1 MPAERPSQ
9 PDPDLQLIADA
20 PAPQALQQEEVVAEA
35 IRRERERLELEQ
47 LRELV
52 RELRQNTEQRR
63 QYATRL
69 FAVMVGWLAVVAYVV
84 LAQGFGVGFY
94 RGGPFHLSDSVVIAL
109 ITTTTATV
117 IGAFLTVANY
127 LFPKRDLP
135 R

>member
-1 MPAERPSQ
+1 MPVEQSSQ
-9 PDPDLQLIADA
+9 PDPHLQLIADR
-20 PAPQALQQEEVVAEA
+20 PPPQALQQEEVAAEA
-35 IRRERERLELEQ
+35 NRRERERLELDQ

-63 QYATRL
+63 RYATRL
-69 FAVMVGWLAVVAYVV
+69 FIVMVGWLVVVAYVV
-84 LAQGFGVGFY
+84 LAQGFGAGFY
-94 RGGPFHLSDSVVIAL
+94 RSGPFNLSDSVMIAL

-127 LFPKRDLP
+127 LFPKRDVT

>member
-20 PAPQALQQEEVVAEA
+20 PPPQALRQEEVVAEA

-63 QYATRL
+63 EYATRL
-69 FAVMVGWLAVVAYVV
+69 FAVMVGWLAVVGYVV

-94 RGGPFHLSDSVVIAL
+94 RAGRFHLSDSVVIAL
-109 ITTTTATV
+109 ITTTTAAV

-127 LFPKRDLP
+127 LFPKRDLSK
-135 R
+135 